1 MAIDL
6 DKVSVGCFFASYFVA
21 FLLECARLIRRT
33 AIGRWVG
40 FGFGLAGFVAQMLYL
55 WVRSRGRENLPP
67 LLSSTHDWL
76 LVLAWIV
83 VLLYLFLTVVDRELA
98 VGLFLLPVVLLFV
111 VSSYFVSKET
121 NALIEGSRGL
131 AMLHATLLVIGIAG
145 VVASFVLSLMYV
157 VQHRRLKQH
166 HAQQPGVLLP
176 SLARLARWNWWGVVI
191 SVPLLTMGLGSGVA
205 LGLKSKKAEAS
216 LSFADPLVIGHG
228 IVWLV
233 MLSLFMWLLT
243 TRRSTGKQ
251 VAALTLWACGFL
263 LVILIGLQVLTGE
276 GLSSFHGGAKTVRT
290 NSPRGYET
298 RIGHASLEVTLF
310 SREATSADSCG
321 RQPAVKYCKLNVS
334 REAATVNCCHA
345 DCCRHFAAKRV
356 FRLDSLGLRPRLSAD
371 VASRL
376 LKNATSKLAFRVGVN
391 TEVSA

>member
-1 MAIDL
+1 MPIDF
-6 DKVSVGCFFASYFVA
+6 DKVSVFCFFASYVVA
-21 FLLECARLIRRT
+21 LLLETARLKRRM
-33 AIGRWVG
+33 AVGRWVG
-40 FGFGLAGFVAQMLYL
+40 FGFTVAGFVAQTAYL
-55 WVRSRGRENLPP
+55 LVRSRGHENLPP
-67 LLSSTHDWL
+67 LLSSTHDWV
-76 LVLAWIV
+76 LVLAWII
-83 VLLYLFLTVVDRELA
+83 VLMSLFLTTLDRELA

-111 VSSYFVSKET
+111 GSSYFVSKET

-131 AMLHATLLVIGIAG
+131 AMMHATVLVIGIAG
-145 VVASFVLSLMYV
+145 VVASFVMSVMYL

-176 SLARLARWNWWGVVI
+176 SLARLARWNWWGVVV
-191 SVPLLTMGLGSGVA
+191 SVPLLTLGLGSGVA
-205 LGLKSKKAEAS
+205 LGLRSKKAVVT

-276 GLSSFHGGAKTVRT
+276 GLSSFHGGAKTVRAD
-290 NSPRGYET
+290 SPRGYET
-298 RIGHASLEVTLF
+298 RIGRASLEPVNHW
-310 SREATSADSCG
+310 
-321 RQPAVKYCKLNVS
+321 KLNVS

-345 DCCRHFAAKRV
+345 DCCRHFAAMRM
-356 FRLDSLGLRPRLSAD
+356 FCHNSLDLSPRLPAD
-371 VASRL
+371 FASRL
-376 LKNATSKLAFRVGVN
+376 LKNATSKLAFQTGVN